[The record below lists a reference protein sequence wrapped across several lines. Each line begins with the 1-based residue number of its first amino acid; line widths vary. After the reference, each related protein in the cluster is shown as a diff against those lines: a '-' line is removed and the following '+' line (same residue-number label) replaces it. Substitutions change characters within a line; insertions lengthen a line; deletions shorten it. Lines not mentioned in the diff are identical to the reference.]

1 MSSFKTLEVIDI
13 EIIAKWRIIIM
24 NKYQRKVIKIAK
36 KWSVENKESLRFT
49 KILARQFLKRN
60 WKQYRIK

>member
-1 MSSFKTLEVIDI
+1 
-13 EIIAKWRIIIM
+13 M

-36 KWSVENKESLRFT
+36 KWSRENKEPLKFT

-60 WKQYRIK
+60 WKQYKIK